1 MAGMDSRVAWRVG
14 VQLISKLAEHPLSK
28 VVLALP
34 FVFQQGRPD
43 EYSMEGR
50 RRGVT
55 HISFDVWSGKR
66 SWSVALA
73 DVVVEGCE
81 QILVLLLM
89 VSHGQYKG
97 IASLHL
103 TQCDDISVRSPAAVF
118 EASQ

>member
-1 MAGMDSRVAWRVG
+1 MDSRVARRVG

-28 VVLALP
+28 VVLALL

-43 EYSMEGR
+43 EHSMERR
-50 RRGVT
+50 RRGVN
-55 HISFDVWSGKR
+55 HISFEVWSRKR
-66 SWSVALA
+66 SWSVA
-73 DVVVEGCE
+73 DIVVEGCE

-97 IASLHL
+97 IASLQL
-103 TQCDDISVRSPAAVF
+103 TQCDDISVRSAAAVF

>member
-1 MAGMDSRVAWRVG
+1 MDSRVARRVG

-28 VVLALP
+28 VVLALL

-43 EYSMEGR
+43 EHSMERR

-55 HISFDVWSGKR
+55 HISISFEVWSRKR
-66 SWSVALA
+66 SWSVA
-73 DVVVEGCE
+73 DIVVEGCE

-97 IASLHL
+97 IASLQL
-103 TQCDDISVRSPAAVF
+103 TQCDDISVRSAAAVF